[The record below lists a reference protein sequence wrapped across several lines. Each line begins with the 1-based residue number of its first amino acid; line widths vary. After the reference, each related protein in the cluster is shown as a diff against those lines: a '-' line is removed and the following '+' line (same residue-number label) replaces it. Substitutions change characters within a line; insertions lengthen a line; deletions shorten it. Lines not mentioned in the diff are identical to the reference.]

1 MKTVCWLTNIAS
13 PYKMEMLSLLSKDIN
28 LIILLNDDA
37 SIGRNDGWYS
47 REHGNAELVTVEKNY
62 RKQIIELAKRCDVLI
77 DSMYATS
84 VGIYAVSCFR
94 FYRKKVFIHADG
106 GIPRKLPLHQNAGVR
121 LFMNRHHYAL
131 SSGNVT
137 DRYFRYYGFP
147 QKRIFHYRFSSL
159 NRETI
164 QKHQEMRLAKEKYRE
179 ELGLG
184 NTFTF
189 ISVGRALYRKGFDIL
204 LKAYKESGLDTVSQ
218 LLIVG
223 GEATPDLNALIQSN
237 DIKNVTFYPF
247 INSADLD
254 KYYAASDAFI
264 LCTREEIWGLVI
276 NEALSF
282 SLPVIV
288 SDNCVA
294 GEEFRDL
301 GEDVVLLPNEDVSA
315 YATAMLEQYNN
326 PHISTLGASAEY
338 NIENTA
344 ADILKILES
353 I

>member
-1 MKTVCWLTNIAS
+1 MKTVCWLTDVAS
-13 PYKMEMLSLLSKDIN
+13 PYKMELLSRISKELD
-28 LIILLNDDA
+28 LIILLNDDV
-37 SIGRNDGWYS
+37 SDGRNDEWYS
-47 REHGNAELVTVEKNY
+47 LEHGNAELIILDKKY
-62 RKQIIELAKRCDVLI
+62 HSQIRTLAQRCDILI
-77 DSMYATS
+77 DSMYSTP
-84 VGIYAVSCFR
+84 VGIYAVTMFKLFR
-94 FYRKKVFIHADG
+94 KQIFIHADG
-106 GIPRKLPLHQNAGVR
+106 GIPKKLPFYQYAAVKF
-121 LFMNRHHYAL
+121 FMNRHHYAL

-159 NRETI
+159 NKETI
-164 QKHQEMRLAKEKYRE
+164 QKHQEMRLEKEKYRE

-204 LKAYKESGLDTVSQ
+204 LKAYKESGLDSVSQ

-247 INSADLD
+247 INSTDLD
-254 KYYAASDAFI
+254 KYYAASDAFV

-301 GEDVVLLPNEDVSA
+301 GEDVVLVPNEDVSA
-315 YATAMLEQYNN
+315 YAAAMLEQYNN

-344 ADILKILES
+344 ADILRILES
-353 I
+353 V